1 MECNIIHLLV
11 IVYFFVKKKPVF
23 KWCIIVTVINIKLKG
38 PTLNNLQHFL
48 QLTFTSQ
55 IFVND
60 LWLVINHM

>member
-38 PTLNNLQHFL
+38 PTLNNLQHI
-48 QLTFTSQ
+48 
-55 IFVND
+55 IFIFSTTNVYKPNFC
-60 LWLVINHM
+60 